1 VSRRFLE
8 IVRFEL
14 AYYLRRIST
23 YAYFAIFFALGLLVV
38 SAIGGAFQSVSVGIG
53 GSDGN
58 VYVNSPYVMAVLIS
72 SLSLFSVLVTAAVMG
87 HAVYRD
93 YDARI
98 DPLFFTQPIRKLEY
112 LGGRFTGAMLVNLLI
127 FASIPL
133 GLAVACKLPFLD
145 PERLGPFRLA
155 VFVQP
160 FLVFVVPNV
169 LLSGA
174 IFFTLAAL
182 TRMMLPNYVGGVIM
196 LVGYMIGASLTT
208 DLDHQTLAALADPF
222 ASGAHAIV
230 TKYWT
235 VAERNTRLV
244 PLSGLFLYNRLIWL
258 GVAAAIAAFGF
269 WRFRFAHADGGT
281 RTLLGRRRGIQATSS
296 AHPTSPEG
304 TAPAG
309 PASHALALPAVT
321 PRFDLGL
328 RIRQYVTLTRRA
340 FSEIVRS
347 VYFHALVG
355 AGLLFLGF
363 SAPQVGKLYGTTTYP
378 VTYAALEIL
387 TGTFALFMTV
397 IIAFYAGE
405 LVWRERDLKANQ
417 VHDALPV
424 PTGLPF
430 LAKLTALSLVI
441 AVLLTVILVAGVVTQ
456 ALKGYFRFELGLY
469 ARTLYLMRFSDYVL
483 AAVLALAVHSVVN
496 HKYMGHM
503 IVILYYVFRMFMSE
517 LGLEH
522 GLYRY
527 GSTAGELYSDMNGY
541 GPFVTPYFWFRLY
554 WAGVAVLLALATNLF
569 WVRGEESGWR
579 WRLHLAR
586 QRITPRLAGG
596 AALAVALVAG
606 TGGFIF
612 YNTNILNEY
621 RTARDTE
628 RDLAEYE
635 RRYKRFEGLPQP
647 RIVAVDVDVA
657 LYPEEGSFTAK
668 GEYRVVNRS
677 DVAIDSVHVLIP
689 RSAEIRALSF
699 GRGERLE
706 LEDPERGY
714 RIFRLGTPLQPN
726 DTAVFTFDLAYLSR
740 GFENKVSN
748 TDVVENGS
756 FVHSTMLPSFGYDS
770 RIELSLDRTRR
781 KYGLEPKE
789 RMAPV
794 DDPAARMN
802 NYISHDADWVD
813 FAATVSTSPD
823 QIAIAPGYL
832 VREWEEGGR
841 RYFRYEMDAP
851 ILHFYSFL
859 SARYAVKRD
868 RWRDVAIEVY
878 YHPGHEYNLDR
889 MIESVKRSL
898 EYFTENFGPYQHRQV
913 RIVEFPRYA
922 SFAQAF
928 PNTIPYSEGIGFIAR
943 IENEEKD
950 VDYPFYVT
958 AHEVAH
964 QWWAHQV
971 IGGNV
976 QGATLLS
983 ETLAQYSALM
993 VMEREY
999 GPQQMKRFLR
1009 HELDNYLLGR
1019 SMEAKKEVP
1028 LLLVENQGY
1037 IHYNKGSLV
1046 MYALR
1051 DYIGEE
1057 RLNAAL
1063 RAFLEETKFQ
1073 GPPYANSLELLAHLE
1088 AATPDSLR
1096 YILDDLFHTIT
1107 LYENKA
1113 TAATFTEQGDGTY
1126 RVTLTVEA
1134 RKLRA
1139 DSLGNEVEVPV
1150 DDWIDI
1156 GVFGERREGRKVEE
1170 TTLYLAKHRVTSG
1183 TNVIEVQ
1190 VNERPVR
1197 AGIDPLH
1204 KLIDRHTDDNVVAV
1218 RPGG

>member
-1 VSRRFLE
+1 MSRRYLE

-23 YAYFAIFFALGLLVV
+23 YVYFAIFFGLGVLVI
-38 SAIGGAFQSVSVGIG
+38 SAIGGAFDSVSIAIG

-112 LGGRFTGAMLVNLLI
+112 LGGRFTGAMLVNVFI
-127 FASIPL
+127 FLSLPL

-145 PERLGPFRLA
+145 ADRLGPFRLM
-155 VFVQP
+155 VFAQP
-160 FLVFVVPNV
+160 FLVFVLPNL

-174 IFFTLAAL
+174 IFFSLAAL
-182 TRMMLPNYVGGVIM
+182 TRMMLPNYVGGVVM
-196 LVGYMIGASLTT
+196 LVGYMVAASLTS
-208 DLDHQTLAALADPF
+208 DLDHQTLAALTDPF
-222 ASGAHAIV
+222 ASGAYSIV

-235 VAERNTRLV
+235 VAERNTLLA
-244 PLSGLFLYNRLIWL
+244 PMSGLLLYNRLIWL

-281 RTLLGRRRGIQATSS
+281 RTVFGRRRRSRATS
-296 AHPTSPEG
+296 AADATSREQ
-304 TAPAG
+304 APAARLG
-309 PASHALALPAVT
+309 SIGLTLPMVT
-321 PRFDLGL
+321 PRFDL
-328 RIRQYVTLTRRA
+328 RMRVRQYLVLTRRA
-340 FSEIVRS
+340 FFEIVRS

-387 TGTFALFMTV
+387 TGTFTLFMTV

-441 AVLLTVILVAGVVTQ
+441 GLLLSVVLVSGVVTQ

-469 ARTLYLMRFSDYVL
+469 AKSLYLMRLSDYVL
-483 AAVLALAVHSVVN
+483 LAVLALTVHSVVN
-496 HKYMGHM
+496 HKYMGHL
-503 IVILYYVFRMFMSE
+503 IVILYYVFRMFMSQ

-541 GPFVTPYFWFRLY
+541 GPYVTPFLWFRLY

-596 AALAVALVAG
+596 AALALALVAG

-612 YNTNILNEY
+612 YNTNVLNEY
-621 RTARDTE
+621 RTSRDSE
-628 RDLAEYE
+628 RRLAEYE
-635 RRYKRFEGLPQP
+635 RRYKQFEGVPQP
-647 RIVAVDVDVA
+647 RVVAVDVDVA
-657 LYPEEGSFTAK
+657 LYPEEGSFTAR
-668 GEYRVVNRS
+668 GEYRLVNRS
-677 DVAIDSVHVLIP
+677 DVAIDSVHVLLP

-699 GRGERLE
+699 GRGEQLE
-706 LEDPERGY
+706 LEDLELGY
-714 RIFRLGTPLQPN
+714 RIFRLGTPLEPN

-740 GFENKVSN
+740 GFQNRVTN
-748 TDVVENGS
+748 TQVVENGS
-756 FVHSTMLPSFGYDS
+756 FVHSTMLPSFGYDA
-770 RIELSLDRTRR
+770 RLELSLDRTRR
-781 KYGLEPKE
+781 KHGLEPKE
-789 RMAPV
+789 RMPSV
-794 DDPAARMN
+794 DDLAARMN
-802 NYISHDADWVD
+802 NYVSHDADWVD

-832 VREWEEGGR
+832 VREWEEDGR

-851 ILHFYSFL
+851 ILHFFSFL
-859 SARYAVKRD
+859 SARYAVQRD
-868 RWRDVAIEVY
+868 QWRDVAIEVY
-878 YHPGHEYNLDR
+878 YHPGHEYNLGR

-913 RIVEFPRYA
+913 RILEFPRYA
-922 SFAQAF
+922 TFAQAF

-943 IENEEKD
+943 IEDEEKD
-950 VDYPFYVT
+950 IDYPFYVT

-983 ETLAQYSALM
+983 ETLSQYSALM

-999 GPQQMKRFLR
+999 GPEKMKRFLR
-1009 HELDNYLLGR
+1009 HELDGYLLGR

-1037 IHYNKGSLV
+1037 VHYNKGSLV

-1063 RAFLEETKFQ
+1063 REFLERTKFQ
-1073 GPPYANSLELLAHLE
+1073 EPPYANSLELFEHLE

-1096 YILDDLFHTIT
+1096 YVLDDMFRTIT

-1113 TAATFTEQGDGTY
+1113 TSATFTEQEDGAY
-1126 RVTLTVEA
+1126 RVTLTVEV

-1139 DSLGNEVEVPV
+1139 DSLGNEVEAPV
-1150 DDWIDI
+1150 EDWIDI
-1156 GVFGERREGRKVEE
+1156 GVFGERRDGRKVEE
-1170 TTLYLAKHRVTSG
+1170 TTLYLAKHRVRSG
-1183 TNVIEVQ
+1183 VNVMEIEVD
-1190 VNERPVR
+1190 ERPAK

-1204 KLIDRHTDDNVVAV
+1204 KLIDRHTDDNVVVV
-1218 RPGG
+1218 RPES